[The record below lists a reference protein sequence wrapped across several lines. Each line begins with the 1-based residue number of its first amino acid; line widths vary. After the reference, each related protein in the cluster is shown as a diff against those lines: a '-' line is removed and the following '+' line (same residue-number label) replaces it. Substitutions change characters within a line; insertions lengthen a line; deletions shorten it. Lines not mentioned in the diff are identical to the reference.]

1 MIFEREAVIHDEGGI
16 HARVAAMIVQR
27 AQELCERYDCH
38 LYMRCAGSWGCVMLR
53 LM

>member
-38 LYMRCAGSWGCVMLR
+38 STSAVSAVSAVRCTAS
-53 LM
+53 

>member
-27 AQELCERYDCH
+27 AQVWSYRSS
-38 LYMRCAGSWGCVMLR
+38 GTLR
-53 LM
+53 